1 MKKVL
6 SILFTL
12 VGACFAVLI
21 LFSSPTT
28 AQILFEDNFSR
39 AAVSEKKWAFL
50 QGKWSVKGGAL
61 KQDAQDAKTIAVI
74 SDDFWDDTWNE
85 YVFEVTAKK
94 FRGKNG
100 VRIFWRINDDMQPAP
115 GRDDPDQLLLDS
127 PIKGRLGEAKSRI
140 KFWWE
145 IGWENKES
153 FVVTDVRGVAP
164 RKKGTE
170 TKHKMGNDPVQI
182 KIVNQGNLMTLFF
195 NGEMVFDGK
204 DLNGNKKG
212 RVGVGTLGAT
222 AEFDN
227 VFVSG
232 LKGRS
237 VEPGDKLT
245 TSWGLLK
252 TR

>member
-6 SILFTL
+6 SIPFNL
-12 VGACFAVLI
+12 VGVCFVVLI
-21 LFSSPTT
+21 LSASPAT

-74 SDDFWDDTWNE
+74 SDDFWDDAWSE
-85 YVFEVTAKK
+85 YIFEVTARK

-115 GRDDPDQLLLDS
+115 GRDDPKQLLLDS
-127 PIKGRLGEAKSRI
+127 PIKGRLAEKKSRI

-164 RKKGTE
+164 RKRGPKQNTRWE
-170 TKHKMGNDPVQI
+170 TIQSRSRSSI
-182 KIVNQGNLMTLFF
+182 KAI
-195 NGEMVFDGK
+195 
-204 DLNGNKKG
+204 
-212 RVGVGTLGAT
+212 
-222 AEFDN
+222 
-227 VFVSG
+227 S
-232 LKGRS
+232 
-237 VEPGDKLT
+237 
-245 TSWGLLK
+245 
-252 TR
+252 